1 MAGFSE
7 QTFQRLK
14 GLNARQ
20 YANRARDAASRLGVP
35 APTWAVLPARG
46 RPRKAKPVTL
56 DAERAFTAAARAG
69 TALPDELRA
78 WREAT
83 GGVVSVSACEVV
95 LTRWEGARRVDLRF
109 GSTEAAVAALLPQ
122 SAPRAQ

>member
-1 MAGFSE
+1 MAGFSAE
-7 QTFQRLK
+7 TYQRLT
-14 GLNARQ
+14 GPNARQ
-20 YANRARDAASRLGVP
+20 YAARARDAAARLGVP
-35 APTWAVLPARG
+35 APVWAVLPPRG

-56 DAERAFTAAARAG
+56 EHERAFTAAARAG

-83 GGVVSVSACEVV
+83 GGVVSVSAGDVV

-109 GSTEAAVAALLPQ
+109 PSTEAALSALLQ
-122 SAPRAQ
+122 SLSSEP